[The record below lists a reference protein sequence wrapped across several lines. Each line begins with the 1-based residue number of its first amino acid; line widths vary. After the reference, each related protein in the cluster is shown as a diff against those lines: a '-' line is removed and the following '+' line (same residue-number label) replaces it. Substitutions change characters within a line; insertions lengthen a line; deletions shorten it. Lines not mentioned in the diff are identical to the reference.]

1 MFILNGILDC
11 VIKIGRGDR
20 HKPGRKETLR
30 KEDRNRTIILQ
41 CQPDGFTS
49 FVSRDLGP
57 QSDIRRWI
65 SHSCKLHV
73 DIDESSIDK
82 VLFERLQAV
91 FVLGGNDDFDTADR
105 WSI

>member
-30 KEDRNRTIILQ
+30 KEGRNRTIILQ

-49 FVSRDLGP
+49 FVRRDLGP
-57 QSDIRRWI
+57 HSDIRLWS
-65 SHSCKLHV
+65 SHSCKVHV
-73 DIDESSIDK
+73 YSDESSIDK

-91 FVLGGNDDFDTADR
+91 FVLVGNDDFDSAYR
-105 WSI
+105 CSI